1 MEMQIAFDPRLGVN
15 ATEFAAQWQQTPENH
30 AVGQMSLARTH
41 PTQTFTDPQTAVAIL
56 TGILLGVPSN
66 AIWDAIK
73 STYHRLCASNN
84 QPSKP
89 IEFGQIKTPEGTE
102 MIIVRWKE

>member
-1 MEMQIAFDPRLGVN
+1 METQIAFDPRLGVN

-30 AVGQMSLARTH
+30 AIAQISVANPSS
-41 PTQTFTDPQTAVAIL
+41 TQTFGEPATLITLSTIA
-56 TGILLGVPSN
+56 LGVATN

-84 QPSKP
+84 HQAKP
-89 IEFGQIKTPEGTE
+89 IEIQQIKYPDGTE
-102 MIIVRWKE
+102 ITIVRLKD